1 VSSALYKSC
10 PAANALPLVGA
21 LAFGLSNWTC
31 NCCSAAAAPADEG
44 AAIGA
49 EDCSAAMLSWLGRC
63 VAAKGV
69 GVAAP
74 ESVPRG
80 RVEAWERGVGSMTFV
95 RFGRGDEG
103 RDGGSWTGTGV
114 SDIFFLDVNLRLF
127 GGAVKVVKDAFG
139 GANDGKVF
147 DIVEVDLRR
156 LGL

>member
-1 VSSALYKSC
+1 
-10 PAANALPLVGA
+10 
-21 LAFGLSNWTC
+21 
-31 NCCSAAAAPADEG
+31 
-44 AAIGA
+44 
-49 EDCSAAMLSWLGRC
+49 MLSWLGRC

-139 GANDGKVF
+139 G
-147 DIVEVDLRR
+147 EQTTR
-156 LGL
+156 